1 LCGAVSVTVKGD
13 VPSAAIMP
21 EFMFSGTIC
30 HMTTCDL
37 GNIPGVMLC
46 KGSNEFLCLE
56 SKACLAAG
64 DQYPI
69 GLIKE
74 DGFICKLGLP
84 CCTYGLKIPDKLCL
98 GKGECLCMKS
108 AQACPFV
115 SPITKPVCAICAFQ
129 LMPQMG
135 FMKPPPESIKV
146 DGGAPPE
153 GEAMER

>member
-1 LCGAVSVTVKGD
+1 
-13 VPSAAIMP
+13 MP